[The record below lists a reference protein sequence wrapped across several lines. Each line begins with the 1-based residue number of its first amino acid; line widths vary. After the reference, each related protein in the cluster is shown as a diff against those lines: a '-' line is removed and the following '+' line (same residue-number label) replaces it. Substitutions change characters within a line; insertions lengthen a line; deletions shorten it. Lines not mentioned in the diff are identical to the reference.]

1 MQVIGVQMGD
11 QGHVRLPGAGRR
23 DGTPATAQMGEAAGE
38 QGIGEHPDVR
48 VPERAGGVTPP
59 GDLHRH
65 LFASFARLP
74 EAYGLE

>member
-1 MQVIGVQMGD
+1 M
-11 QGHVRLPGAGRR
+11 REP
-23 DGTPATAQMGEAAGE
+23 AGE
-38 QGIGEHPDVR
+38 QGVGEHTYVR
-48 VPERAGGVTPP
+48 IGDRAGRVTPP